1 MGRWKDRMARMGK
14 AAQEARE
21 GELVEMTLERAARIL
36 EGLLVSPLTPARRKR
51 RHPVSLSRR
60 RKRRRR

>member
-1 MGRWKDRMARMGK
+1 MARMAK

-21 GELVEMTLERAARIL
+21 GELVEMTLERAVRIL
-36 EGLLVSPLTPARRKR
+36 EGLLESPLRTARRKR

>member
-1 MGRWKDRMARMGK
+1 MARMGK

-21 GELVEMTLERAARIL
+21 GELVAMTLEKAARIL
-36 EGLLVSPLTPARRKR
+36 EGLLSNPMRPARRKR

-60 RKRRRR
+60 RKRKGKK